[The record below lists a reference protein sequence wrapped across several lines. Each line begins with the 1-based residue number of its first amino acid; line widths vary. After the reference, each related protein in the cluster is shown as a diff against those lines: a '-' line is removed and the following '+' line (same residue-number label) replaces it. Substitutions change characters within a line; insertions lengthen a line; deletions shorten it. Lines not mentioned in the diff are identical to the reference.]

1 MREIHRSIGAA
12 PALAAPS
19 EAQRP
24 QLPHELNEKPE
35 PSRHVPAAG
44 IVEVKP
50 TAERSPF
57 LQYDPQF
64 ARIEERPDKRLRH
77 IQQARTTF
85 NRGQSHLRLVD
96 DQAPWYID
104 FNLLFTALEFPSIN
118 PLIARSD
125 THASLSLQVTGVLR
139 DTKSFKV
146 GGRPYHDPADI
157 GGEALGDHVFRH
169 RSAVANA
176 GIEPAV
182 DDVHHTVADRYL

>member
-44 IVEVKP
+44 IVEVEP

-57 LQYDPQF
+57 LQDDLQF
-64 ARIEERPDKRLRH
+64 ARIEEPPDKRLRH
-77 IQQARTTF
+77 IQQARTTL
-85 NRGQSHLRLVD
+85 NRSQSHLRLVN

-104 FNLLFTALEFPSIN
+104 LNLLFTALELPPIN
-118 PLIARSD
+118 PLIARAD
-125 THASLSLQVTGVLR
+125 THAALGLQVTGVLR
-139 DTKSFKV
+139 NTKSLKV
-146 GGRPYHDPADI
+146 GGRRYDDPADI

-169 RSAVANA
+169 GPAVANA
-176 GIEPAV
+176 GIEPVV